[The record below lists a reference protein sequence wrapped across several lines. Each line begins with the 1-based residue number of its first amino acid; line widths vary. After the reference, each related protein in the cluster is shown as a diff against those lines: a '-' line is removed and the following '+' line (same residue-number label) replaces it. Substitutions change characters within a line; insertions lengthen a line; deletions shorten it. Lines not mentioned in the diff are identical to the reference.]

1 MVDADRRQPPWQA
14 SWHFDR
20 CDDAPR
26 WDAVWKL
33 GRVDPARA
41 ISDQDS
47 SAA

>member
-1 MVDADRRQPPWQA
+1 MAGILA
-14 SWHFDR
+14 FST
-20 CDDAPR
+20 AATTPR